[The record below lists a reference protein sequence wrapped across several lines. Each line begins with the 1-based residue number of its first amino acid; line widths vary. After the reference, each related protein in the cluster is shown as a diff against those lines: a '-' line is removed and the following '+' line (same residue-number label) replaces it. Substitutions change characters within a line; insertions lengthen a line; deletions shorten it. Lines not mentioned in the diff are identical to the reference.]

1 MQTLHDLMNERLNLG
16 DGYIVLNVHKWVSAA
31 AKLAAA
37 LDQLKSFDGVAA
49 NVQI

>member
-1 MQTLHDLMNERLNLG
+1 MQTLHDLINERLNLV

-37 LDQLKSFDGVAA
+37 LDQTQSFAGRVL
-49 NVQI
+49 NGSF